1 MASILA
7 LLSSILW
14 GTADFLGGNLSK
26 RFKAI
31 AVTGASQ
38 AVGLVLGVILVLGSG
53 SYIAP
58 NLSWN
63 GYFLPAVGAGVA
75 GFFGLVSF
83 YSGLSTGRMGVV
95 SPISTLSAVIP
106 LSVAFISGERPTV
119 IQIFGMAV
127 AIIGAFCAS
136 GPDIVKGLPIKPL
149 LYGLGAALGFGIA
162 LTLMAQGSKTSSLLT
177 MTTMRVASVTVCI
190 LIALYFKTIGGFGIS
205 DLRILIIIGA
215 IDFVANL
222 LLGVATTK
230 GLISVAMVFGSLF
243 PIVTTLLAF
252 KFLHE
257 RLHKVQY
264 LGVFLAI
271 SGVSLISIG

>member
-7 LLSSILW
+7 LLSSVLW

-38 AVGLVLGVILVLGSG
+38 AFGLVLGVILVLISG

-58 NLSWN
+58 NLSWS
-63 GYFLPAVGAGVA
+63 GYFLPSIGAGTA

-95 SPISTLSAVIP
+95 SPISSLSAVIP
-106 LSVAFISGERPTV
+106 LSVAFISGERPTGL
-119 IQIFGMAV
+119 QIFGMAV
-127 AIIGAFCAS
+127 AIVGAFCAS
-136 GPDIVKGLPIKPL
+136 GPDIVNGLPIKPL
-149 LYGLGAALGFGIA
+149 LFGLGAALGFGVA

-177 MTTMRVASVTVCI
+177 MTSMRVASVTVCI
-190 LIALYFKTIGGFGIS
+190 LIALRYKTIGGFGIS

-215 IDFVANL
+215 TDFVANL

-230 GLISVAMVFGSLF
+230 GLVSVAMVFGSLF
-243 PIVTTLLAF
+243 PIVTVLLAF

-264 LGVFLAI
+264 LGVFLAV

>member
-7 LLSSILW
+7 LLSSVLW

-38 AVGLVLGVILVLGSG
+38 AFGLVLGVILVLISG

-58 NLSWN
+58 NLSWS
-63 GYFLPAVGAGVA
+63 GYFLPSVGAGIA

-106 LSVAFISGERPTV
+106 LSVAFISGERPTA

-127 AIIGAFCAS
+127 AIVGAFCAS
-136 GPDIVKGLPIKPL
+136 GPDIVNGLPIKPL
-149 LYGLGAALGFGIA
+149 LFGLGAALGFGVA

-177 MTTMRVASVTVCI
+177 MTSMRVASVTVCI
-190 LIALYFKTIGGFGIS
+190 LIALRYKTIGGFGIS

-215 IDFVANL
+215 TDFVANL

-230 GLISVAMVFGSLF
+230 GLVSVAMVFGSLF
-243 PIVTTLLAF
+243 PIVTVLLAF

-264 LGVFLAI
+264 LGVFLAV

>member
-7 LLSSILW
+7 LLSSVLW

-38 AVGLVLGVILVLGSG
+38 AFGLVLGVILVLISG

-63 GYFLPAVGAGVA
+63 GYFLPSVGAGIA

-106 LSVAFISGERPTV
+106 LSVAFISGERPTGL
-119 IQIFGMAV
+119 QIFGMAV
-127 AIIGAFCAS
+127 AIVGAFCAS
-136 GPDIVKGLPIKPL
+136 GPDIVSGLPIKPL
-149 LYGLGAALGFGIA
+149 LFGLGAALGFGVA

-177 MTTMRVASVTVCI
+177 MTSMRVASVAVCI
-190 LIALYFKTIGGFGIS
+190 LIALRFKTIGGFGIS

-215 IDFVANL
+215 TDFVANL

-230 GLISVAMVFGSLF
+230 GLVSVAMVFGSLF
-243 PIVTTLLAF
+243 PIVTVLLAF
-252 KFLHE
+252 KSLHE

-264 LGVFLAI
+264 LGVFLAV

>member
-7 LLSSILW
+7 LLSSVLW

-38 AVGLVLGVILVLGSG
+38 AFGLVLGVILILISG

-63 GYFLPAVGAGVA
+63 GYFLPSVGAGIA

-106 LSVAFISGERPTV
+106 LSVAFISGERPTGL
-119 IQIFGMAV
+119 QIFGMAV
-127 AIIGAFCAS
+127 AIVGAFCAS
-136 GPDIVKGLPIKPL
+136 GPDIVSGLPIKPL
-149 LYGLGAALGFGIA
+149 LFGLGAALGFGVA

-177 MTTMRVASVTVCI
+177 MTSMRVASVTVCI
-190 LIALYFKTIGGFGIS
+190 LIALRYKTIGGFGIS

-215 IDFVANL
+215 TDFVANL

-230 GLISVAMVFGSLF
+230 GLVSVAMVFGSLF
-243 PIVTTLLAF
+243 PIVTVLLAF

-264 LGVFLAI
+264 LGVFLAV

>member
-1 MASILA
+1 MASLLA
-7 LLSSILW
+7 LFSSILW
-14 GTADFLGGNLSK
+14 GSADYLAGNLTK

-38 AVGLVLGVILVLGSG
+38 AIGLITGLTLVVATG

-63 GYFLPAVGAGVA
+63 GYFLPAVGAGIA
-75 GFFGLVSF
+75 GFLGLVSF

-106 LSVAFISGERPTV
+106 LSFAFVSGERPTS
-119 IQIFGMAV
+119 IQILGMGIALL
-127 AIIGAFCAS
+127 GAFCAS

-162 LTLMAQGSKTSSLLT
+162 LAFMAQGSKTSSLMT
-177 MTTMRVASVTVCI
+177 MTSMRVISVSFCVLLAIRFRTV
-190 LIALYFKTIGGFGIS
+190 GGFGKS
-205 DLRILIIIGA
+205 DIKILIVIGVT
-215 IDFVANL
+215 DFVANL

-230 GLISVAMVFGSLF
+230 GLVSVAMVLGGLF
-243 PIVTTLLAF
+243 PIVTSLLAF
-252 KFLHE
+252 KFLNE

-264 LGVFLAI
+264 LGIIFAVA
-271 SGVSLISIG
+271 GVSVISIG

>member
-7 LLSSILW
+7 LLSSVLW

-31 AVTGASQ
+31 AVTGMSQ
-38 AVGLVLGVILVLGSG
+38 AFGLILGLILVLVSG
-53 SYIAP
+53 SYLAP

-63 GYFLPAVGAGVA
+63 GYFLPALGAGIA

-106 LSVAFISGERPTV
+106 LSVAFISGERPTG
-119 IQIFGMAV
+119 IQVFGMAI
-127 AIIGAFCAS
+127 AIVGAFCAS
-136 GPDIVKGLPIKPL
+136 GPDIVNGLPVKPL
-149 LYGLGAALGFGIA
+149 LFGLGAALGFGIA

-177 MTTMRVASVTVCI
+177 MTSMRVASVTVCI
-190 LIALYFKTIGGFGIS
+190 LIALRFKTIGGFGIA

-215 IDFVANL
+215 TDFVANL

-230 GLISVAMVFGSLF
+230 GLVSVAMVFGSLF
-243 PIVTTLLAF
+243 PIVTALLAF

-264 LGVFLAI
+264 LGVFLAV

>member
-1 MASILA
+1 MASLLA

-14 GTADFLGGNLSK
+14 GTADYLAGNMTK

-38 AVGLVLGVILVLGSG
+38 AIGLITGIVLVVATG

-58 NLSWN
+58 NLSWD
-63 GYFLPAVGAGVA
+63 GYFLPAVGAGIA

-83 YSGLSTGRMGVV
+83 YSGLATGRMGVV

-106 LSVAFISGERPTV
+106 LTFAFISGERPTTL
-119 IQIFGMAV
+119 QILGM
-127 AIIGAFCAS
+127 IIALLGAFCAS

-149 LYGLGAALGFGIA
+149 LFGLGAALGFGIA
-162 LTLMAQGSKTSSLLT
+162 LALMAQGSKTSSLMT
-177 MTTMRVASVTVCI
+177 MTSMRVISVSMCV
-190 LIALYFKTIGGFGIS
+190 LIALRFRTVGGFKSS
-205 DLRILIIIGA
+205 DLWLLIVIGMT
-215 IDFVANL
+215 DFAANL

-230 GLISVAMVFGSLF
+230 GLVSVAMVFGALF
-243 PIVTTLLAF
+243 PIVTSLLAF
-252 KFLHE
+252 KFLKE

-264 LGVFLAI
+264 LGILFAVA
-271 SGVSLISIG
+271 GVSLISIG

>member
-7 LLSSILW
+7 LFSSVLW
-14 GTADFLGGNLSK
+14 GSADYLAGNLSK
-26 RFKAI
+26 KFKPI

-38 AVGLVLGVILVLGSG
+38 AFGLMVGVILVLVSG

-63 GYFLPAVGAGVA
+63 GYFLPALGAGIA
-75 GFFGLVSF
+75 GFLGLTSF

-106 LSVAFISGERPTV
+106 LTFAFLSGERPTS
-119 IQIFGMAV
+119 IQILGMVVAV
-127 AIIGAFCAS
+127 IGAFCAS
-136 GPDIVKGLPIKPL
+136 GPDIVNGLPIKPL

-162 LTLMAQGSKTSSLLT
+162 LALMAQGSKTSSLLT
-177 MTTMRVASVTVCI
+177 MTSMRVASVSFCI
-190 LIALYFKTIGGFGIS
+190 LLAIKFRSIGGFRKS
-205 DLRILIIIGA
+205 HLLILAVIGTT
-215 IDFVANL
+215 DFAANL
-222 LLGVATTK
+222 LLGIATTK

-243 PIVTTLLAF
+243 PIVTSLLAF

-257 RLHKVQY
+257 RLHQVQY
-264 LGVFLAI
+264 LGIFLAVT
-271 SGVSLISIG
+271 GVSLISIG

>member
-7 LLSSILW
+7 LLSSVLW
-14 GTADFLGGNLSK
+14 GTADFLGGNLAK

-38 AVGLVLGVILVLGSG
+38 AFGLVLGLILVFSTD

-58 NLSWN
+58 NLNWN
-63 GYFLPAVGAGVA
+63 GYFLPAIGAGLA

-106 LSVAFISGERPTV
+106 LSFAFISGERPTS
-119 IQIFGMAV
+119 IQIIGMAV

-136 GPDIVKGLPIKPL
+136 GPDIIKGLPVKPL
-149 LYGLGAALGFGIA
+149 LFGLGAALGFGIA
-162 LTLMAQGSKTSSLLT
+162 LTLMAQGSKVSSLLT
-177 MTTMRVASVTVCI
+177 MTTMRITSVAFCI
-190 LIALYFKTIGGFGIS
+190 VLALRFKTVGGFQKS
-205 DLRILIIIGA
+205 NLKLLFIIGVT
-215 IDFVANL
+215 DFAANL

-243 PIVTTLLAF
+243 PIVTALLAF

-264 LGVFLAI
+264 LGIILAVT
-271 SGVSLISIG
+271 GVSLISIT

>member
-7 LLSSILW
+7 LLSSVLW

-38 AVGLVLGVILVLGSG
+38 AFGLVLGVILVLISG

-63 GYFLPAVGAGVA
+63 GYFLPSVGAGIA

-106 LSVAFISGERPTV
+106 LSVAFISGERPTGL
-119 IQIFGMAV
+119 QIFGMAV
-127 AIIGAFCAS
+127 AIVGAFCAS
-136 GPDIVKGLPIKPL
+136 GPDIVSGLPIKPL
-149 LYGLGAALGFGIA
+149 LFGLGAALGFGVA

-177 MTTMRVASVTVCI
+177 MTSMRIASVAVCI
-190 LIALYFKTIGGFGIS
+190 LIALRFKTIGGFGIS

-215 IDFVANL
+215 TDFVANL

-230 GLISVAMVFGSLF
+230 GLVSVAMVFGSLF
-243 PIVTTLLAF
+243 PIVTVLLAF

-264 LGVFLAI
+264 LGVFLAV

>member
-1 MASILA
+1 MASLLA
-7 LLSSILW
+7 LFSSILW
-14 GTADFLGGNLSK
+14 GSADYLAGNLTK

-38 AVGLVLGVILVLGSG
+38 AIGLITGVILVAVTG

-58 NLSWN
+58 NLSFN
-63 GYFLPAVGAGVA
+63 GYFLPAVGAGIA

-106 LSVAFISGERPTV
+106 LTFAFLSGERPTL
-119 IQIFGMAV
+119 IQISGMGIALL
-127 AIIGAFCAS
+127 GAFCAS

-149 LYGLGAALGFGIA
+149 LFGLGAALGFGIA
-162 LTLMAQGSKTSSLLT
+162 LAFMAQGSKTSSLMT
-177 MTTMRVASVTVCI
+177 MTSMRVVSVSMCI
-190 LIALYFKTIGGFGIS
+190 FIALRFRTVGGFGKS
-205 DLRILIIIGA
+205 DLKILIVIGVT
-215 IDFVANL
+215 DFVANL

-230 GLISVAMVFGSLF
+230 GLVSVAMVFGGLF
-243 PIVTTLLAF
+243 PIVTSLLAF
-252 KFLHE
+252 KFLNE

-264 LGVFLAI
+264 LGIVLAVA
-271 SGVSLISIG
+271 GVSVISIG

>member
-7 LLSSILW
+7 LLSSVLW
-14 GTADFLGGNLSK
+14 GTADFLGGNLTK

-38 AVGLVLGVILVLGSG
+38 AFGLLIGLILVFTTG

-58 NLSWN
+58 TLSWN
-63 GYFLPAVGAGVA
+63 GYFLPAVGAGFA

-106 LSVAFISGERPTV
+106 LSFAFISGERPKL
-119 IQIFGMAV
+119 IQIVGMVIAV
-127 AIIGAFCAS
+127 IGAFCAS
-136 GPDIVKGLPIKPL
+136 GPDIVKGLPLKPL
-149 LYGLGAALGFGIA
+149 LFGLGAALGFGIA
-162 LTLMAQGSKTSSLLT
+162 LALMAQGSKTSSLLT
-177 MTTMRVASVTVCI
+177 MTSMRVVSVMFCVFLAI
-190 LIALYFKTIGGFGIS
+190 RFKSVGGFKVS
-205 DLRILIIIGA
+205 DLRILFFIGA
-215 IDFVANL
+215 TDFAANL

-243 PIVTTLLAF
+243 PIVTALLAF

-264 LGVFLAI
+264 LGIILAV